1 MGPVTFL
8 SDEWFAA
15 ARALTVDVA
24 NDRPRT
30 GVGCRLQYDV
40 SGPDAGRRFF
50 QVVEDGALRRWEPG
64 ELDAP
69 DIEVRWDWEHARR
82 IYRREL
88 DGTDALAAT
97 VVAERGPGRDYVGP
111 PSPMEL
117 GEQPE
122 LANLPRLPDAT
133 VAVQYEYPAGPFGH
147 VSFAIAFV
155 DGRVD
160 AMQLGRLPQPDVT
173 VEVPFRVMAQVRRGD
188 LSILEALEHGR
199 VDGKLGPLGLLAG
212 ISESPEFHRAELACG
227 ASGLALGNLGATLA
241 APAAQA
247 ALDELA
253 ARTA

>member
-1 MGPVTFL
+1 MRAITLL
-8 SDEWFAA
+8 SDAWFAE
-15 ARALTVDVA
+15 ARALTVDLA
-24 NDRPRT
+24 PDRPHP

-40 SGPDAGRRFF
+40 LGAGGRRFL
-50 QVVEDGALRRWEPG
+50 QVVEDGALRQWEPG
-64 ELDAP
+64 ELDRP
-69 DIEVRWDWEHARR
+69 DIEVRLDRDDARR

-88 DGTDALAAT
+88 DGTGALSVT
-97 VVAERGPGRDYVGP
+97 IVAERRADGDYVGP
-111 PSPMEL
+111 PSPMDL
-117 GEQPE
+117 GEQLE
-122 LANLPRLPDAT
+122 LADLPRLPEAT
-133 VAVQYEYPAGPFGH
+133 LTVQYEYPAGPFGH

-160 AMQLGRLPQPDVT
+160 AMQLGRMPEPDAT

-227 ASGLALGNLGATLA
+227 ASGLALGNLGATFA
-241 APAAQA
+241 DPAHQA

-253 ARTA
+253 KLTA

>member
-1 MGPVTFL
+1 MPPFSFL
-8 SDEWFAA
+8 SDEWFAE
-15 ARALTVDVA
+15 ARTLMVDLA
-24 NDRPRT
+24 PDRARP

-40 SGPDAGRRFF
+40 SGPPASVRFL

-88 DGTDALAAT
+88 DGTAALSLT
-97 VVAERGPGRDYVGP
+97 TVAERGDDRDYVGP
-111 PSPMEL
+111 PSPLDL

-122 LANLPRLPDAT
+122 LADLPRLPDAT
-133 VAVQYEYPAGPFGH
+133 MTAQYEYPAGPFGH
-147 VSFAIAFV
+147 VSFAIDFV

-160 AMQLGRLPQPDVT
+160 AMQLGRVPEPDATVT
-173 VEVPFRVMAQVRRGD
+173 VPFRVMAQVRRGD
-188 LSILEALEHGR
+188 VSILEALEQGR

-212 ISESPEFHRAELACG
+212 ISESPAFHRAELACG
-227 ASGLALGNLGATLA
+227 ASGLALGSLGATLA
-241 APAAQA
+241 TPAHQA
-247 ALDELA
+247 ALDRLA